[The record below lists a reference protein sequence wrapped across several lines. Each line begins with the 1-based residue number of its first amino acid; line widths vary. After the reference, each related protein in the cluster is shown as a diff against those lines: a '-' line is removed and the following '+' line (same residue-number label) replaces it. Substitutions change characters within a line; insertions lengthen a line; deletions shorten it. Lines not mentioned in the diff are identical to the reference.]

1 MRYGKGKYTYECDP
15 TWAKGVIE
23 KYAVGVVAG
32 VTVDEQ
38 DNVYVLTR
46 SDPPVI
52 ILDKNGRELETFGSG
67 IFGRAHGMFRDRD
80 GSLFGVD
87 DARHAVYKF
96 DAQRRIVM
104 TLGTPDQATDTG
116 YTSESKTVVRAAGPF
131 NRPTRL
137 VTDAQGNI
145 YVTDG
150 YGNARVHKFDRDGR
164 LLKSWGEPG
173 NAPGQFNL
181 PHGIGISSDGK
192 TLYVAD
198 RQNNRVQLFTTDGEF
213 LAVWKDFKRPSD
225 IWVDKEGVIFVSEN
239 RRSSADDCAPSRVS
253 VMSPKGELL
262 ARLGDDDV
270 PYDEKSAF
278 HSAHG
283 VAVDS
288 EGSVY
293 VGNVGQHWPKGYTG
307 LYKYVRV
314 E

>member
-1 MRYGKGKYTYECDP
+1 MSYGKGKYTYECD
-15 TWAKGVIE
+15 TAWAAAVIE
-23 KYAVGVVAG
+23 KYQIGVVAG

-52 ILDKNGRELETFGSG
+52 ILDKNGNELETFGSG
-67 IFGRAHGMFRDRD
+67 LFGRAHGMFRDRD

-87 DARHAVYKF
+87 DGRHAVYKF
-96 DAQRRIVM
+96 NEKREVVM
-104 TLGTPDQATDTG
+104 TLGTPDRPTDTG
-116 YTSESKTVVRAAGPF
+116 YTAANKVVEHSAGPF

-150 YGNARVHKFDRDGR
+150 YGNARVHKFDRCGR

-173 NAPGQFNL
+173 TEPGKFNL
-181 PHGIGISSDGK
+181 PHGIGISLDST

-198 RQNNRVQLFTTDGEF
+198 RQNNRVQLFSTEGDF
-213 LAVWKDFKRPSD
+213 LAVWEGFKRPSD
-225 IWVDKEGVIFVSEN
+225 IWVDKDGVVYVSEN

-253 VMSPKGELL
+253 VMSPEGELL

-270 PYDEKSAF
+270 PYDEAKAF

-288 EGSVY
+288 EGSIY
-293 VGNVGQHWPKGYTG
+293 IGNVGQHWPKGYTG
-307 LYKYVRV
+307 LYKYVRTK
-314 E
+314 